1 MIRYEELTDTQIDQL
16 LPQAFK
22 TIENIAVVASLDD
35 LTAMR
40 AKLTELIDQLRE
52 GDNEQE

>member
-1 MIRYEELTDTQIDQL
+1 MNVRELTDTQLNEL
-16 LPQAFK
+16 LPVAFK
-22 TIENIAVVASLDD
+22 TIEDIAVGASLDD

>member
-1 MIRYEELTDTQIDQL
+1 MNVRELTETQIT
-16 LPQAFK
+16 QAFK
-22 TIENIAVVASLDD
+22 DIEVIAVSATLEE

-52 GDNEQE
+52 GDNEEQ